1 MIETNIH
8 LVSYGKRLYLDVRR
22 VQIDISYNAPDIRE
36 KVCSQLRRKYFL
48 AAVPVRESDPPHL
61 FVAGTRD
68 INDLVLEGED
78 WRAVLKEV
86 TVTRLNFAAYAFYLA
101 QLFERE
107 LQIKLAQRTD
117 YWTLDSP
124 RIWYESVPFKNLDGV
139 AAFRRFRVSVVPIP
153 DVGLGIV
160 THVSTAFFSEYTVAD
175 FFDAKVS
182 DEEQKSRQ
190 RRFEEW
196 RQGTL
201 DYDLQRSHHKCHF
214 KDFAHGRTCATTP
227 VRYNG
232 TSFDS
237 LLDYYEARHPH
248 ITGVISPDSPVAYVT
263 FSGLDSP
270 QPVAANRLRLRLM
283 NNALPDRLRQ
293 VDKIPPHLRVR
304 FIEDFWRTVGTD
316 IFSKQIDRQF
326 WQPPESKII
335 RLEMPAL
342 LFGNGQNLPPP
353 HKQNTEEY
361 KQHFRRRLKKL
372 NVAGCYHVPPTME
385 RTLIL
390 TYPSSLETGLV
401 REFADLL
408 TEPLK
413 RWTGKEL
420 TIETR
425 PYQSIREAID
435 HLNQQKTGMVIFV
448 FDDVRPEAYYLL
460 SAELK
465 NWHIKRITS
474 AELRAQYKKS
484 SFVTM
489 NALDVL
495 QQLNCVPWIPLEPL
509 NYQAQLAIDVGVDRR
524 YFALSLMVCRPTT
537 NKTNFLLETQLW
549 PKPDSRRE
557 TIERTILRDKIVEI
571 CQSYPYLEPLESI
584 LGLRDGRQSGKEGD
598 AIRDAETI
606 LKGSGFL
613 TPTAKV
619 DIVDYGKWSMKSIR
633 LWEREKNR
641 IENVLE
647 GTPLLLDDDT
657 VILTN
662 TGAATLHNGTATP
675 LALTAA
681 HEDIDMR
688 AVVNDIFVG
697 AQMNW
702 SSPAVAQRSVLSI
715 RQTDALLVERRA
727 QEVRGLR

>member
-1 MIETNIH
+1 MIETNIR
-8 LVSYGKRLYLDVRR
+8 LMGYGKTLYLDVKR
-22 VQIDISYNAPDIRE
+22 VQVDISYNAPDIRE

-48 AAVPVRESDPPHL
+48 AAVPVPESNPPHL
-61 FVAGTRD
+61 FVAGLRD
-68 INDLVLEGED
+68 INDLALEGED

-86 TVTRLNFAAYAFYLA
+86 EGTRLNFTNHADYLA
-101 QLFERE
+101 QLFERG
-107 LQIKLAQRTD
+107 LQIKLARRTD

-124 RIWYESVPFKNLDGV
+124 RIWYESEPFKSLGGV
-139 AAFRRFRVSVVPIP
+139 AAFRRFRISVVPIP
-153 DVGLGIV
+153 DVGLGII

-175 FFDAKVS
+175 FFDTNIT
-182 DEEQKSRQ
+182 EQEQERRQ
-190 RRFEEW
+190 LRFEEW

-201 DYDLQRSHHKCHF
+201 HYDLQQSHHKCHF
-214 KDFAHGRTCATTP
+214 KEFSYARTCATTP

-232 TSFDS
+232 TSYDS

-248 ITGVISPDSPVAYVT
+248 ITKVISPDSPVAYVT

-283 NNALPDRLRQ
+283 NNVLPNRLRQ
-293 VDKIPPHLRVR
+293 VDKIPPHLRAR
-304 FIEDFWRTVGTD
+304 FIEDFWQKVGSNVFNKNIND
-316 IFSKQIDRQF
+316 QF
-326 WQPPESKII
+326 WNPPPSKYD
-335 RLEMPAL
+335 RLDMPTL
-342 LFGNGQNLPPP
+342 LFGNEAKLQPPSQ
-353 HKQNTEEY
+353 KNAKAY
-361 KQHFRRRLKKL
+361 KRHYRRRLQTL
-372 NVAGCYHVPPTME
+372 DRAGCYHVPPTME
-385 RTLIL
+385 RTLVL
-390 TYPSSLETGLV
+390 TYPCSLDSGLV

-408 TEPLK
+408 VEPLK

-420 TIETR
+420 TIEPR
-425 PYQSIREAID
+425 GYQNIREAID
-435 HLNQQKTGMVIFV
+435 YLNQQKTGMVIFV
-448 FDDVRPEAYYLL
+448 FDDTRPEAYYLL

-474 AELRAQYKKS
+474 AELRTQYKQA

-524 YFALSLMVCRPTT
+524 YFALSLMVCRPA
-537 NKTNFLLETQLW
+537 KDKIIFLLETQLW

-571 CQSYPYLEPLESI
+571 CQSYPHLDPLESI
-584 LGLRDGRQSGKEGD
+584 LVLRDGRQRGQEGD
-598 AIRDAETI
+598 AIREAKSF
-606 LKGSGFL
+606 LKSSGFL

-619 DIVDYGKWSMKSIR
+619 DVVDYGKWSMKSIR
-633 LWEREKNR
+633 LWEKEKNR

-647 GTPLLLDDDT
+647 GTPLLVDDDT

-681 HEDIDMR
+681 HEGIDML
-688 AVVNDIFVG
+688 AVASDIFAG